1 MDVMGVQV
9 PLRVR
14 LDVMSKQSQLIWGVQ
29 ISHLVNAARRK
40 KKTLPSLE
48 SCEVEY
54 KYSLEVK

>member
-40 KKTLPSLE
+40 KKLSRVW
-48 SCEVEY
+48 SRVR
-54 KYSLEVK
+54 SSINIHSR